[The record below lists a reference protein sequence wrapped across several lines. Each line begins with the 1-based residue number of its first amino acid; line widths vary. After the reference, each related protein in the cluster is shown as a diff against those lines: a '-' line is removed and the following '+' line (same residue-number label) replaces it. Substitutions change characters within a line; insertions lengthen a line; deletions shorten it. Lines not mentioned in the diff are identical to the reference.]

1 MLHGADCNG
10 GITMT
15 TRMRFILL
23 ATALVSASLLVW
35 AAATFHVSTTD
46 ECILRNIGKAHTS
59 ASARLIRTACI
70 NLYGQQE
77 SQFTNATNP
86 FNESG
91 LFNDLIEQYQN

>member
-1 MLHGADCNG
+1 
-10 GITMT
+10 MT
-15 TRMRFILL
+15 NRMRLILL
-23 ATALVSASLLVW
+23 AAAFVSASLLVW
-35 AAATFHVSTTD
+35 IAATFRVSTTD
-46 ECILRNIGKAHTS
+46 ECILRNIGKAHTT

-91 LFNDLIEQYQN
+91 LFDDLIEQYQN